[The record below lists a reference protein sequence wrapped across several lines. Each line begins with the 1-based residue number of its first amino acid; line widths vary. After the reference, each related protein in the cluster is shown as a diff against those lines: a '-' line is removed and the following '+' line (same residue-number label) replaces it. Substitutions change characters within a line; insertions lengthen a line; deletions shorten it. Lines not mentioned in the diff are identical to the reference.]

1 MAKTISVPGSVTLSS
16 DVYTNV
22 YNVDF
27 HLDIID
33 GLQINQINSDGTIC
47 GLKADYTDYHD
58 GWTLDGTCDTC
69 DVALVIDIKRARIVN
84 GISGTTYS
92 LDTSKTDGD
101 ILNNDTDLQDLFNT
115 LRDDIKLSVDTHW
128 NCYCKRI
135 QVCGCGCDPK
145 HDGW

>member
-101 ILNNDTDLQDLFNT
+101 ILNADTDLQDLFNL
-115 LRDDIKLSVDTHW
+115 LRDDVKLSVDTHW
-128 NCYCKRI
+128 DCYCKRI
-135 QVCGCGCDPK
+135 RVCGCGCDPK